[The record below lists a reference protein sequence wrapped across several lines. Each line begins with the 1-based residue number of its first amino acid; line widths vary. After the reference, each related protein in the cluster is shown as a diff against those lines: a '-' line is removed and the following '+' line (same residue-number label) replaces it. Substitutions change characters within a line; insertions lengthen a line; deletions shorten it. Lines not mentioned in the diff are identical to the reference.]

1 MGKKLKFS
9 PRTYFSEKTRKK
21 LMGLVH
27 SYAVEVVNILEHSRF
42 DKIMIY
48 IDPVLTRLKCEW
60 GTSDPNIIAAA
71 MYKYGYIEGKS
82 DTRRRGVKE

>member
-9 PRTYFSEKTRKK
+9 PRTYFSKKTRNN
-21 LMGLVH
+21 LIGVIH
-27 SYAVEVVNILEHSRF
+27 AYAVEVVNILEHSRF

-60 GTSDPNIIAAA
+60 GTSNPNIIAAA

-82 DTRRRGVKE
+82 DERKRKAV